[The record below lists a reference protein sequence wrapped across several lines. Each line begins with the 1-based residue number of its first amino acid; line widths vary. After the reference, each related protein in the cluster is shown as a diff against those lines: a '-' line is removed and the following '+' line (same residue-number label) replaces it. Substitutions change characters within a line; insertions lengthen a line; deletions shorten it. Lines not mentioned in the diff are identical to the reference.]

1 MFDEKGN
8 DDEYQGIVL
17 SEEMTAIAHLSR
29 CRVFPPTALFDRRR
43 ARDLRYPTG
52 VVCGEDMVF
61 VSLVRNRG
69 PIVVLPG
76 LLYGYR
82 RRSGQITKWYTF
94 VDGFEQK
101 MDWLRTNWKAHW
113 PDKTLSEIET
123 VMWLGLVEVMTDFY
137 WSRNRKKFLRLQ
149 AYLRA
154 NWPGK
159 VPSAV
164 RVGLALVSRRALE
177 GEGMAISC
185 PAPAL
190 CQAIFRTRA
199 PILRG
204 NDGGPPI
211 FGPGRGVASTAEG
224 GGYYL
229 NVARK
234 FQRNAGAINKQ

>member
-1 MFDEKGN
+1 
-8 DDEYQGIVL
+8 
-17 SEEMTAIAHLSR
+17 
-29 CRVFPPTALFDRRR
+29 
-43 ARDLRYPTG
+43 LRYPTG

-61 VSLVRNRG
+61 VSLLRNRG
-69 PIVVLPG
+69 PIVVLPE

-137 WSRNRKKFLRLQ
+137 WSRDRKKFLRLR

-159 VPSAV
+159 VPAPSELAWRWYPDALWRAKEWLTAV
-164 RVGLALVSRRALE
+164 LHQ
-177 GEGMAISC
+177 
-185 PAPAL
+185 L
-190 CQAIFRTRA
+190 CVR
-199 PILRG
+199 P
-204 NDGGPPI
+204 
-211 FGPGRGVASTAEG
+211 
-224 GGYYL
+224 
-229 NVARK
+229 
-234 FQRNAGAINKQ
+234 